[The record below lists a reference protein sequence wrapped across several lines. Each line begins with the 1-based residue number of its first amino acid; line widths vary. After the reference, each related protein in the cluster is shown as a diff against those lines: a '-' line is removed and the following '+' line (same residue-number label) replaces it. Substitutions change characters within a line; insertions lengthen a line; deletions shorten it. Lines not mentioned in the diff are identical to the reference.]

1 MICTRRRKSAGH
13 GADASQLGP
22 LRSRPRH
29 VSASD
34 CGWTVASPSC
44 RGARRRPAAAS
55 DRAKSLTDT
64 AHQTRIGAPTRR
76 TRRHGEG
83 KPRRR
88 PSSRRGDPTGRRGS
102 FLSPPSTAPTTH
114 HSVLTPHIRWITH
127 TSSCALWE
135 RAEGKDAGQQEG
147 DRHRGDRVC
156 RHDQDAQRYQSARAY
171 PSASSSVAPWSA
183 ARSHMSL
190 LLDLEHLLVRLRLPA
205 CQQAEPA
212 HLGHFFCVLVVTAKS
227 GAIQGQQRT
236 ATVAA
241 PPSRPVSA

>member
-205 CQQAEPA
+205 CQRAEPA
-212 HLGHFFCVLVVTAKS
+212 HLGRLVVVLVVTAKS
-227 GAIQGQQRT
+227 GAIQGQERT

-241 PPSRPVSA
+241 PSSRPVSA